1 MKQARSRSLAPF
13 LVLALCAIGSSQ
25 TQAPARASND
35 RQSEQIAELERRVLE
50 LQKLATV
57 SVVEIARLRDRV
69 IDLENELRLER
80 EARAAALSRPG
91 PVVDEVPIR
100 VGRAGSIVEED
111 LDEPEPVMR
120 TVDTVATPP
129 LSDPQRVS
137 AGPAPPA
144 AGQVP
149 PAAGQ
154 LDVEPSTGA
163 EASAGEGLPVSPA
176 GQEVYDQGY
185 TLYHQGQH
193 VEAEAAFQR
202 FLAGYGETDLAD
214 NALYWIGESRYSR
227 GDYRGSL
234 AAFREAVERYPR
246 GNKVPDA
253 LLKAGAALEKLGD
266 HAGARQSYRDIQ
278 RRFPDSATAL
288 VAAERIARLP

>member
-1 MKQARSRSLAPF
+1 MRQASPRSLAPF
-13 LVLALCAIGSSQ
+13 LVLALCAIGPSQ
-25 TQAPARASND
+25 TQSPAYAAND
-35 RQSEQIAELERRVLE
+35 RQSEKIAELERRVIE

-100 VGRAGSIVEED
+100 VGRSGSIVEED
-111 LDEPEPVMR
+111 LDEPRPVMR
-120 TVDTVATPP
+120 TVDTVAPP
-129 LSDPQRVS
+129 APVPDPEPVS
-137 AGPAPPA
+137 AGR
-144 AGQVP
+144 
-149 PAAGQ
+149 
-154 LDVEPSTGA
+154 VEVTPSTVA
-163 EASAGEGLPVSPA
+163 QAPAGEGLPVSPA

-202 FLAGYGETDLAD
+202 FLAAYGDTELAD

>member
-1 MKQARSRSLAPF
+1 
-13 LVLALCAIGSSQ
+13 
-25 TQAPARASND
+25 
-35 RQSEQIAELERRVLE
+35 
-50 LQKLATV
+50 
-57 SVVEIARLRDRV
+57 
-69 IDLENELRLER
+69 
-80 EARAAALSRPG
+80 
-91 PVVDEVPIR
+91 VVDEVPIR
-100 VGRAGSIVEED
+100 VGRSGSIVEED
-111 LDEPEPVMR
+111 LDDPEPVMR
-120 TVDTVATPP
+120 TVDVA
-129 LSDPQRVS
+129 
-137 AGPAPPA
+137 APAPLPDSEPPP
-144 AGQVP
+144 AGQMN
-149 PAAGQ
+149 A
-154 LDVEPSTGA
+154 EPSPVA
-163 EASAGEGLPVSPA
+163 QASAGEGLPGSPA

-202 FLAGYGETDLAD
+202 FLAGHGDTDLAD

>member
-25 TQAPARASND
+25 TQSPARASND
-35 RQSEQIAELERRVLE
+35 RQSEKIAELERRVLE

-80 EARAAALSRPG
+80 KARAAAPSRPG

-100 VGRAGSIVEED
+100 VGRSGSIVEED

-120 TVDTVATPP
+120 TVDTVAAPAPLPASEPP
-129 LSDPQRVS
+129 S
-137 AGPAPPA
+137 AGP
-144 AGQVP
+144 VP
-149 PAAGQ
+149 PAAGPV
-154 LDVEPSTGA
+154 DVKPSTVA
-163 EASAGEGLPVSPA
+163 EASAGEGLLPVSPA

-193 VEAEAAFQR
+193 VEAEATFQR
-202 FLAGYGETDLAD
+202 FLAAYGDTELAD